1 MKGSSSVVRN
11 LQLARRIRMHGGQ
24 DSLRVV
30 LEARRAGIPVSLACA
45 FLTQESNFANVFGH
59 DAVRN
64 PVKGGKVTRA
74 RYMAYLHYRNM
85 GWGNQGVGP
94 CQLTS
99 PGFQDAADRLG
110 GCWKPKYNIRV
121 GFDFVAKLLRTH
133 QNEHRA
139 IAAYNGSGAAAE
151 RYAESVLRWQKVWHD
166 RLTVRR

>member
-1 MKGSSSVVRN
+1 MKARD
-11 LQLARRIRMHGGQ
+11 LALARRIRKHGGTN
-24 DSLRVV
+24 SLRVV
-30 LEARRAGIPVSLACA
+30 LECRRAGIPISLGCA

-64 PVKGGKVTRA
+64 PVKGGRVTRY
-74 RYMAYLHYRNM
+74 RYKEYLRFRNM

-110 GCWKPKYNIRV
+110 GCHIPKYNIRV

-133 QNEHRA
+133 ENEHRA

-151 RYAESVLRWQKVWHD
+151 RYADSVLHLQKIWHD
-166 RLTVRR
+166 RLT